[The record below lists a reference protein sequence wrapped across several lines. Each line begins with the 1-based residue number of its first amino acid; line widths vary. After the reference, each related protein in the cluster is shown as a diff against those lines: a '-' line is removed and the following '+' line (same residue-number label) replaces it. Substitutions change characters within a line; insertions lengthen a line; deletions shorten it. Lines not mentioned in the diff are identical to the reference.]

1 MQDRVAVATPL
12 GVRLRALTLSYGE
25 AALVRDA
32 DLELSAGHITCLLGA
47 SGIGK
52 STLLKAIAGLQP
64 VQGGSID
71 GGDGR
76 PLAGRVAWMG
86 QDAALL
92 PWANVLDNVTI
103 GARLR
108 GEMPDIRR
116 ARALLDTVGLG
127 DAGALPPAKL
137 SGGMRQRVALARTLY
152 EDKPIV
158 LMDEPFSALDALT
171 RHRLQ
176 AEAARLLAGR
186 TVLLVTHDPWEAL
199 RLGHAVVVMRG
210 APAVLSERLVPPG
223 LPPRDPTE
231 PALAALQRRLLAELG
246 AEVAA

>member
-1 MQDRVAVATPL
+1 MQDRVAVAAPL
-12 GVRLRALTLSYGE
+12 GVRLRALTLSYGG
-25 AALVRDA
+25 AALIRDA
-32 DLELSAGHITCLLGA
+32 DLDLAAGRITCLLGP

-64 VQGGSID
+64 ADAGVITGDD
-71 GGDGR
+71 GA
-76 PLAGRVAWMG
+76 PLTGRVAWMG

-92 PWANVLDNVTI
+92 PWANALDNVTL

-108 GEMPDIRR
+108 GAAADNER
-116 ARALLDTVGLG
+116 ARALLATVGLS
-127 DAGALPPAKL
+127 DAAALPPAKL

-152 EDKPIV
+152 ENRPIV
-158 LMDEPFSALDALT
+158 LMDEPFAALDALT

-176 AEAARLLAGR
+176 AETARLLDGR

-210 APAVLSERLVPPG
+210 APAGFSAILIPPG
-223 LPPRDPTE
+223 MPPRDPTD
-231 PALAALQRRLLAELG
+231 PMLATLQRHLLTELG
-246 AEVAA
+246 AEAAA